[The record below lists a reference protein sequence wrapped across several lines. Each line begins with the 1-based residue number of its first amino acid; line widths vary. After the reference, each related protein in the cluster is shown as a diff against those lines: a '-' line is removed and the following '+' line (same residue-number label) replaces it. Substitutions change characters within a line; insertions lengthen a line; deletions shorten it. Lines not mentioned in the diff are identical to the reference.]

1 MADIVSNI
9 PGSPA
14 RPPHSLLAGRRRTG
28 RIMVAPSFLL
38 LFLMTIYPMIYMVVI
53 GFFTWSIIP
62 TLPRTFVG
70 LRQYVSIFADP
81 SLRGSI
87 GRTLM
92 FVGAAVFC
100 EIVLGFLLALLISST
115 RVKWIRVLFLF
126 PSIVAPVVVG
136 LMWRFLLGYDLGT
149 INYFLSAVGLA
160 RVNWLGVPLN
170 AFISIVLIDIWQWTP
185 FAFLIFLAGLETLP
199 IEPYEAARVDG
210 ASWFKTLRYVT
221 MPQLVPVLSVVLMF
235 RILDAFKLFDI
246 VYMVTRGGPGNATY
260 VLSYEIWLSA
270 FFYNKLG
277 QAAALSVVML
287 VIATLL
293 TTLLGRWLA
302 RAVHSK

>member
-1 MADIVSNI
+1 MADMLRDI
-9 PGSPA
+9 PGSSA
-14 RPPHSLLAGRRRTG
+14 RPPKSLLAGRRRTG
-28 RIMVAPSFLL
+28 RIMVAPSFLI

-53 GFFTWSIIP
+53 GFFQWSIIP

-70 LRQYVSIFADP
+70 LRQYVSVFTDP
-81 SLRGSI
+81 SLLSSV
-87 GRTLM
+87 GRTLV

-100 EIVLGFLLALLISST
+100 EIVLGFLLALLIFST

-126 PSIVAPVVVG
+126 PSILSPVVVG
-136 LMWRFLLGYDLGT
+136 LVWRFLLGYDLGT

-160 RVNWLGVPLN
+160 RVSWLGVPLN

-199 IEPYEAARVDG
+199 LEPYEAARVDG
-210 ASWFKTLRYVT
+210 ASWFKTLRYVS

-260 VLSYEIWLSA
+260 VLSYEIWLTA

-287 VIATLL
+287 VIATIL
-293 TTLLGRWLA
+293 TTILGRWLA
-302 RAVHSK
+302 RVVHSK

>member
-1 MADIVSNI
+1 MST
-9 PGSPA
+9 A
-14 RPPHSLLAGRRRTG
+14 RPQISLLAGRRRTG
-28 RIMVAPSFLL
+28 RIMVAPSFLI
-38 LFLMTIYPMIYMVVI
+38 LFLMTTYPMIYMVVI
-53 GFFTWSIIP
+53 GFFQWSIIP
-62 TLPRTFVG
+62 TLPRVFVG
-70 LRQYVSIFADP
+70 LRQYTSVFVDA
-81 SLRGSI
+81 SLLGSVA
-87 GRTLM
+87 RTLL
-92 FVGAAVFC
+92 FVGSAVVC
-100 EIVLGFLLALLISST
+100 ETVLGFLLALLISST
-115 RVKWIRVLFLF
+115 RVRWIRVLFLF

-149 INYFLSAVGLA
+149 INYFLKAVGLA

-199 IEPYEAARVDG
+199 LEPYEAARVDG
-210 ASWFKTLRYVT
+210 ASWFNILRYVT

-246 VYMVTRGGPGNATY
+246 VYMVTRGGPGNATF

-270 FFYNKLG
+270 FYYNKLG

-287 VIATLL
+287 VIVTIL
-293 TTLLGRWLA
+293 TTVLGRWLA
-302 RAVHSK
+302 RAVRTR